1 MTGQSIIKKSVLA
14 GLGIFSMTREKA
26 QGLVQ
31 DFIKQGELSQD
42 EGSKFVKAM
51 LEKADE
57 EMTLLKKLVDNRI
70 NETIEKFKPSYENE
84 LKTLTRKVDKLTK
97 EVEKLA
103 K

>member
-1 MTGQSIIKKSVLA
+1 MTDQSIIKKSVLA
-14 GLGIFSMTREKA
+14 GLGIFSMTKEKA
-26 QGLVQ
+26 QAFMQ
-31 DFIKQGELSQD
+31 DLIKQGELSQD

-51 LEKADE
+51 MEKADE

-70 NETIEKFKPSYENE
+70 NETIVKFKPSYDDE
-84 LKTLTRKVDKLTK
+84 LKSLNRKLDKLTK